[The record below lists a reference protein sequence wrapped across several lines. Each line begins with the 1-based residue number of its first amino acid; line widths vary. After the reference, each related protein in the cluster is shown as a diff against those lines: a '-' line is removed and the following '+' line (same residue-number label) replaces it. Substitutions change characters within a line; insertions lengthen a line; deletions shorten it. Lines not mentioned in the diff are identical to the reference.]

1 LLLPNVH
8 LCRKNRWFMFDMPTT
23 LFCDHDHIVSPYAD
37 KHVNLKAVSDFAK
50 VYHCIVLL

>member
-1 LLLPNVH
+1 MPNVH
-8 LCRKNRWFMFDMPTT
+8 SCRTNRWFLLDMPAT